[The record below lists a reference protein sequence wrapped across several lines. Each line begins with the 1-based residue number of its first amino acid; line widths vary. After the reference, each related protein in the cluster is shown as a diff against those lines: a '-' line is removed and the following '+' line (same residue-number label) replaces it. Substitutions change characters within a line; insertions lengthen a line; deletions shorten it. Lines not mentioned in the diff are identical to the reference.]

1 MRHIVY
7 AWELGA
13 GYGHLAAF
21 LPLAKALRA
30 AGHEVTFVI
39 KELTHAETLLGPGNF
54 TYLQAPLWQLQ
65 LERLTHPINYA
76 EILFKVG
83 YLSQPG
89 VAGLVKA
96 WRKQLALLRPDL
108 LIVDHGPT
116 PLLAS
121 RGASFKRML
130 LGSGFY
136 APPRITPMPS
146 IRPELN
152 VDSNKLFETE
162 NQALSVINSVAQD
175 LQLPPLKALCELFD
189 VDANLISAFPELDL
203 YPQRG
208 AAEYIGPSL
217 SLQEGARFDWPG
229 APDAPDMTAPKVFVY
244 LQAGFAHTEKI
255 IAALSTLKVRAV
267 VHSPVLDPALVQK
280 YAQAHLLF
288 STAPLHMEQVSRE
301 ADIALCNAGLGTV
314 SAMLLAGTPM
324 LLFPTHQE
332 QFLLASAVVRLGAG
346 ILVMDAGQEP
356 DLRKWIMSLIA
367 QPSYVAAAAAFQEKY
382 RGFHQAQQLE
392 QLVARCEQLLRG

>member
-1 MRHIVY
+1 MSHIVY

-21 LPLAKALRA
+21 LPLAKALRD
-30 AGHEVTFVI
+30 AGHELTFVI
-39 KELTHAETLLGPGNF
+39 KELTHAEALLGPEGF

-65 LERLTHPINYA
+65 LDRLTHPINYA

-89 VAGLVKA
+89 VTGLVKA
-96 WRKQLALLRPDL
+96 WRKQLDLLRPDL

-121 RGASFKRML
+121 RGAPFKRML

-136 APPRITPMPS
+136 APPRVTPMPS
-146 IRPELN
+146 IRPELQ
-152 VDSNKLFETE
+152 VDPTKLIETE
-162 NQALSVINSVAQD
+162 DWALSIINSVALT
-175 LQLPPLKALCELFD
+175 LQIPPLKALYQLFD
-189 VDANLISAFPELDL
+189 VDANLISTFPELDL

-208 AAEYIGPSL
+208 SAEYVGPAL
-217 SLQEGARFDWPG
+217 SLQEGARFEWPG
-229 APDAPDMTAPKVFVY
+229 TPDTTFPKVFVY
-244 LQAGFAHTEKI
+244 LQAGFAHTEI
-255 IAALSTLKVRAV
+255 VIAALSALQVRAV
-267 VHSPVLDPALVQK
+267 IHSPMLDPALVQK

-288 STAPLHMEQVSRE
+288 STAPLHMEQASRE

-332 QFLLASAVVRLGAG
+332 QFLLASAVVHLGAG
-346 ILVMDAGQEP
+346 ILVMAPDQEP
-356 DLRKWIMSLIA
+356 DLRKWIVTLITH
-367 QPSYVAAAAAFQEKY
+367 PSYAAGAAAFQAKY
-382 RGFHQAQQLE
+382 RDFNQAQQLE
-392 QLVARCEQLLRG
+392 QLVARCEQVLRS

>member
-1 MRHIVY
+1 MARIVY

-30 AGHEVTFVI
+30 AGHEVIFVI
-39 KELTHAETLLGPGNF
+39 KELTHAETLLGPEGF
-54 TYLQAPLWQLQ
+54 AYLQAPLWQLQ

-89 VAGLVKA
+89 VTGLVKA
-96 WRKQLALLRPDL
+96 WRKQLDLLQPDL

-121 RGASFKRML
+121 RGAPYKRML

-136 APPRITPMPS
+136 APPRISPMPS
-146 IRPELN
+146 IRPEMN
-152 VDSNKLFETE
+152 VDPAKLIETE
-162 NQALSVINSVAQD
+162 NLALSVINPIAQS
-175 LQLPPLKALCELFD
+175 LNLPPLQALYELFD
-189 VDANLISAFPELDL
+189 VDANLIGTFPELDL

-208 AAEYIGPSL
+208 EAEYVGPAL
-217 SLQEGARFDWPG
+217 SLQEGARFEWPG
-229 APDAPDMTAPKVFVY
+229 APDNPHPKVFVY
-244 LQAGFAHTEKI
+244 LQAGFAHTEKV
-255 IAALSTLKVRAV
+255 IAALSELQVRAV
-267 VHSPVLDPALVQK
+267 IHIPVLDPALVQK
-280 YAQAHLLF
+280 YAKSHLLF
-288 STAPLHMEQVSRE
+288 SATPLQMAQASHE
-301 ADIALCNAGLGTV
+301 ADIAICNAGLGTV

-346 ILVMDAGQEP
+346 IMVLHADQEP
-356 DLRKWIMSLIA
+356 DLRKWIVTLIT
-367 QPSYVAAAAAFQEKY
+367 QPSYLAAATAFQEKY
-382 RGFHQAQQLE
+382 RGFNQAKQLE
-392 QLVARCEQLLRG
+392 QLLGRCEQLLRA

>member
-1 MRHIVY
+1 MSRIVY

-21 LPLAKALRA
+21 LPLAKALHS

-39 KELTHAETLLGPGNF
+39 KELTHAETLLGPAGF
-54 TYLQAPLWQLQ
+54 AYLQAPLWQLQ
-65 LERLTHPINYA
+65 LDRLTHPINYA

-96 WRKQLALLRPDL
+96 WRKQLDLLRPDL

-116 PLLAS
+116 PLLVS
-121 RGASFKRML
+121 RGAAYKRML
-130 LGSGFY
+130 FGSGFY

-146 IRPELN
+146 IRPEARIAPA
-152 VDSNKLFETE
+152 KLIETE
-162 NQALSVINSVAQD
+162 NLALTVINAVAQN
-175 LQLPPLKALCELFD
+175 LQLPPLQALYELFD
-189 VDANLISAFPELDL
+189 VDANLICTFPELDL

-208 AAEYIGPSL
+208 AAEYVGPAL

-229 APDAPDMTAPKVFVY
+229 APDAPDPKIFVY
-244 LQAGFAHTEKI
+244 LQAGFAHAEKI
-255 IAALSTLKVRAV
+255 IAALSALPVRAV
-267 VHSPVLDPALVQK
+267 VHSPVLDPALMQK
-280 YAQAHLLF
+280 YALAHLLF
-288 STAPLHMEQVSRE
+288 STAPLRMEQASRE
-301 ADIALCNAGLGTV
+301 ADIAICNAGLGTV

-324 LLFPTHQE
+324 LLLPTHQE

-356 DLRKWIMSLIA
+356 DLQKWIMALIA
-367 QPSYVAAAAAFQEKY
+367 QPGYAAAAAAFQEKY
-382 RGFHQAQQLE
+382 RGFHQARQLD
-392 QLVARCEQLLRG
+392 QLVARCEQVLLG

>member
-1 MRHIVY
+1 MARIVY

-39 KELTHAETLLGPGNF
+39 KELTHAETLLGPEGF
-54 TYLQAPLWQLQ
+54 SYMQAPLWQLQ
-65 LERLTHPINYA
+65 LDRLTHPINYA

-83 YLSQPG
+83 YLSEPG
-89 VAGLVKA
+89 LAGLVQA
-96 WRKQLALLRPDL
+96 WRKQLELLRPDL

-121 RGASFKRML
+121 RGAPFKRML

-146 IRPELN
+146 IRPEAQ
-152 VDSNKLFETE
+152 VAPAKLIETE
-162 NQALSVINSVAQD
+162 QLALSVINAVAQD
-175 LQLPPLKALCELFD
+175 LKLPPLQALYELFD
-189 VDANLISAFPELDL
+189 ADANFISTFPELDL

-208 AAEYIGPSL
+208 AADYVGPAL
-217 SLQEGARFDWPG
+217 SLQEGARFEWPG
-229 APDAPDMTAPKVFVY
+229 TPTTKTPKIFVY

-255 IAALSTLKVRAV
+255 IAALSALPVRAV
-267 VHSPVLDPALVQK
+267 IHSPVLDPALVQK

-288 STAPLHMEQVSRE
+288 STAPLQMAQASRE
-301 ADIALCNAGLGTV
+301 ADIAICNAGLGTV

-356 DLRKWIMSLIA
+356 DLQQWITTLIA
-367 QPSYVAAAAAFQEKY
+367 QPGYAAAAAAFQEKY
-382 RGFHQAQQLE
+382 RGFNQAQQLE
-392 QLVARCEQLLRG
+392 LLVARCEQLLRA